1 MKLLRRIYLIPVYIY
16 RYCISPFTPPS
27 CRYTPTCSA
36 YFVETVLKFGII
48 KGTISGTA
56 RILRCRAKF
65 FGGPDPVPD
74 VWSFL
79 GVKREFQARRKP
91 KNFDKEVKPN

>member
-1 MKLLRRIYLIPVYIY
+1 MKILRHIYLIPVYIY

-27 CRYTPTCSA
+27 CRYTPSCSK
-36 YFVETVLKFGII
+36 YFEESIMRFGII
-48 KGTISGTA
+48 KGSISGIA
-56 RILRCRAKF
+56 RLLRCRNKF

-79 GVKREFQARRKP
+79 GVRREFKIRRKP
-91 KNFDKEVKPN
+91 KSFDKEIKPN